1 MTEEELDAILA
12 SRGYERI
19 ASPDPQ
25 WRAWLWVRPIR
36 EHAIATKL
44 CQKMLYNLSE
54 SGIHGLLDRDCEL
67 KTKYYTDEDRKHS
80 VYRMSLQAKPY
91 TREEAR

>member
-19 ASPDPQ
+19 ASPDLQ

-44 CQKMLYNLSE
+44 CQKILYNLSE
-54 SGIHGLLDRDCEL
+54 SAVHMLLDQGCEL
-67 KTKYYTDEDRKHS
+67 KTKYYTDAQREHN
-80 VYRMSLQAKPY
+80 VYRMSVQAKPY
-91 TREEAR
+91 TREEKQ